1 MKKGVHSM
9 PKNNKKY
16 KQYPINNVE
25 QACSALNS
33 LIGPVEINLEKYNN
47 YYQEAI
53 ELLINSKEDIIP
65 AKEYENISDK
75 ILYRQHELLKYIAD
89 HQSSSF
95 SYLNLRIILFKS
107 GYLKNELDKDKRV
120 LLNDL
125 LDIRNWSFHN
135 PQSGLVAE
143 NEVVIKRIPDE
154 LKKYIKIS
162 PQVNPVLIKE
172 VVGYTVEQLASFI
185 YHLAKRIQQ
194 FEMILSCMKNDYQEL
209 YDSLETRPMVILPG
223 TDMYKVQYCRQKT
236 ISSIDDV
243 DSDIAQIS
251 MAIQKSKYDGSN
263 EKFNEWVIR
272 RSKEKINCK
281 HNL

>member
-125 LDIRNWSFHN
+125 LDIRNWSFHY

>member
-1 MKKGVHSM
+1 M